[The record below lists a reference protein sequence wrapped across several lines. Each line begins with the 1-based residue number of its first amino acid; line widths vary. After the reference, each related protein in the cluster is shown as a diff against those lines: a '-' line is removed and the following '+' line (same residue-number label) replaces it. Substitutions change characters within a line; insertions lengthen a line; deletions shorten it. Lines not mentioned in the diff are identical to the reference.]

1 MRLPG
6 ISKYDVLTNVTT
18 ALTHTGRPLRPQ
30 GKRLQEDSRRHHRA
44 LLLQQLFGDGPASR
58 ADLARTTGLTRV
70 TVSDLVG
77 ELIAEGLVEE
87 LGAPAGSRVGKP
99 PTLVGLAADSAHI
112 VALDLSVDDTMTG
125 AVINL
130 AGEVKVRHELALAG
144 QKGADAV
151 ALVHRLAT
159 ELIGMA
165 DRPVLGVGVGSP
177 GIVDVEGAVIA
188 APNLGW
194 ADVPL
199 AAGLRDA
206 LDLPVFVAND
216 ANAAVLG
223 EHTFGDTG
231 DGGLM
236 VIRIG
241 NGVGAGLVL
250 EGTLLHGNRGAAGEI
265 GHVIVDPDGEP
276 CACSRRG
283 CLETLLA
290 VPHLRRRLA
299 EGGDPTTT
307 LTGIGEQLGVVL
319 APVVGTLNLQ
329 ELVLSGPADLLDG
342 PLREATDRV
351 IRARTMPVSSEGLIV
366 RTSTLGEDGLLVGA
380 AVLVLAGELGVS

>member
-1 MRLPG
+1 
-6 ISKYDVLTNVTT
+6 VTT
-18 ALTHTGRPLRPQ
+18 IAPPGRPLRPR
-30 GKRLQEDSRRHHRA
+30 GKRLQEDTRRHHRA

-87 LGAPAGSRVGKP
+87 LGAPAQSRVGKP
-99 PTLVGLAADSAHI
+99 PILVGLAADSAHI

-130 AGEVKVRHELALAG
+130 AGEVKHRRELALEAL
-144 QKGADAV
+144 KGDDAV
-151 ALVHRLAT
+151 AVVHRLAR
-159 ELIGMA
+159 ELIGLA
-165 DRPVLGVGVGSP
+165 DRPVLGIGVGTP
-177 GIVDVEGAVIA
+177 GIVDAEGTVIA

-199 AAGLRDA
+199 ADGLREA
-206 LDLPVFVAND
+206 FSLPVFVAND

-223 EHTFGDTG
+223 EHTFGDSG

-236 VIRIG
+236 VIRVG
-241 NGVGAGLVL
+241 TGVGAGLVL
-250 EGTLLHGNRGAAGEI
+250 EGTLLHGNRAAAGEI
-265 GHVIVDPDGEP
+265 GHVVVDPDGEP

-299 EGGDPTTT
+299 AGDPAAT
-307 LTGIGEQLGVVL
+307 LTDIGEQLGAVL
-319 APVVGTLNLQ
+319 APVVGTLNLE

-366 RTSTLGEDGLLVGA
+366 RTSTLGEDGVLVGA

>member
-1 MRLPG
+1 
-6 ISKYDVLTNVTT
+6 VTT
-18 ALTHTGRPLRPQ
+18 LTPSGRQLRPR

-44 LLLQQLFGDGPASR
+44 LLLQHLFGEGPASR

-77 ELIAEGLVEE
+77 ELIDEGLVEE
-87 LGAPAGSRVGKP
+87 LGVPTGSRVGKP
-99 PTLVGLAADSAHI
+99 PILVGLAADSAHI

-130 AGEVKVRHELALAG
+130 AGEVKARRQLALSG
-144 QKGADAV
+144 RKGDAAV
-151 ALVHRLAT
+151 EVVHQLAN
-159 ELIGMA
+159 ELIGLA
-165 DRPVLGVGVGSP
+165 DRPVIGIGVGSP
-177 GIVDVEGAVIA
+177 GIVDAAGTVID

-194 ADVPL
+194 ADLPL
-199 AAGLRDA
+199 AAGL
-206 LDLPVFVAND
+206 LETFSLPVFVAND

-236 VIRIG
+236 VIRVG
-241 NGVGAGLVL
+241 TGVGAGLVL
-250 EGTLLHGNRGAAGEI
+250 EGTLLHGNRAAAGEI
-265 GHVIVDPDGEP
+265 GHVVVDPDGEP

-299 EGGDPTTT
+299 EGDPAET
-307 LTGIGEQLGVVL
+307 LAATGEQLGVVL

-329 ELVLSGPADLLDG
+329 QLVLSGPADLLDG
-342 PLREATDRV
+342 ALREAADRV

-366 RTSTLGEDGLLVGA
+366 RTSTLGEDGVLIGA

>member
-1 MRLPG
+1 
-6 ISKYDVLTNVTT
+6 VTT
-18 ALTHTGRPLRPQ
+18 IVPTGRPLRPR
-30 GKRLQEDSRRHHRA
+30 GKRLQEDTRRHHRA
-44 LLLQQLFGDGPASR
+44 LLLQHLFGDGPASR

-77 ELIAEGLVEE
+77 ELISEGLVEE

-130 AGEVKVRHELALAG
+130 AGEVKARRELKLAG
-144 QKGADAV
+144 LKGDDAV
-151 ALVHRLAT
+151 AVVHRLAT
-159 ELIGMA
+159 ELIGLA
-165 DRPVLGVGVGSP
+165 DRPVLGIGVGSP
-177 GIVDVEGAVIA
+177 GVVDAEGMVIA

-199 AAGLRDA
+199 AAGLREA
-206 LDLPVFVAND
+206 LGLPVFVAND

-236 VIRIG
+236 VIRVG
-241 NGVGAGLVL
+241 TGVGAGLVL
-250 EGTLLHGNRGAAGEI
+250 EGTLLHGSRGAAGEI
-265 GHVIVDPDGEP
+265 GHVVVDPDGEP

-299 EGGDPTTT
+299 EGDPEAT
-307 LTGIGEQLGVVL
+307 LTRIGEQLGVVL
-319 APVVGTLNLQ
+319 APVVGTLNLL

-366 RTSTLGEDGLLVGA
+366 RTSTLGEDGVLVGA